1 MLDSKC
7 SKEKYKVLKS
17 IPYLCL
23 GVSVS
28 DFDRLGV
35 PKLVQ
40 AIKTPTLHLPKLK
53 RNETHA
59 GTHCKASNRLLF
71 SCVAEY

>member
-7 SKEKYKVLKS
+7 SKEKYNVLKS
-17 IPYLCL
+17 ILYHCL

-28 DFDRLGV
+28 DFNRLGV
-35 PKLVQ
+35 PKIVK
-40 AIKTPTLHLPKLK
+40 AIKTPTLHLPKSNC
-53 RNETHA
+53 R
-59 GTHCKASNRLLF
+59 ASNRLLL

>member
-17 IPYLCL
+17 VLYHCL

-28 DFDRLGV
+28 DCDRLGV
-35 PKLVQ
+35 PKIVQ
-40 AIKTPTLHLPKLK
+40 AIKTPTLHLPKSK

-59 GTHCKASNRLLF
+59 GTHCKDSNR
-71 SCVAEY
+71 

>member
-1 MLDSKC
+1 MYLSMLDSKC

-17 IPYLCL
+17 VLYHCL

-28 DFDRLGV
+28 DCDRLGV
-35 PKLVQ
+35 PKIVQ
-40 AIKTPTLHLPKLK
+40 AIKNPTLHLPKSK

-59 GTHCKASNRLLF
+59 GTHCKDSNR
-71 SCVAEY
+71 